1 MFFSVPFIF
10 FGLFVLLP
18 PSGSSYPGL
27 LHRRGASP
35 RFSLR
40 YVLLLVDRDDSA
52 LSSLVDSRRI
62 VPTRAV
68 IGALVDSW
76 YNFLSHTTPYG
87 YSKPQHQRRGC
98 SRLPPDH
105 RGARI
110 GIKSRLVLDG
120 LYRRYE
126 GTPQGR

>member
-40 YVLLLVDRDDSA
+40 YVLLLVDREDSA
-52 LSSLVDSRRI
+52 LSSLVDSRQI

-68 IGALVDSW
+68 VGALGDSW
-76 YNFLSHTTPYG
+76 YHFFRNTTLYG
-87 YSKPQHQRRGC
+87 DSKQRHQHWGR
-98 SRLPPDH
+98 SRLTTRPSGRP
-105 RGARI
+105 
-110 GIKSRLVLDG
+110 
-120 LYRRYE
+120 YRRMSK
-126 GTPQGR
+126 GT

>member
-40 YVLLLVDRDDSA
+40 YVLLLFDREDSA
-52 LSSLVDSRRI
+52 LSSLVDSRQI

-68 IGALVDSW
+68 VGALGDSW
-76 YNFLSHTTPYG
+76 YHFFEKYNSVRRFETMTPALG
-87 YSKPQHQRRGC
+87 VFEANQ
-98 SRLPPDH
+98 
-105 RGARI
+105 
-110 GIKSRLVLDG
+110 
-120 LYRRYE
+120 
-126 GTPQGR
+126 